1 MTTPAQSGPPA
12 EQQPQPQ
19 VPAAAPFAA
28 PGQAP
33 GDAPAP
39 APAKGGKRR
48 QVTILLSLVVLL
60 GVLLGLAWF
69 FNRDAATNANVGDC
83 LHNPG
88 DDKLKIVKCDSSD
101 ADFTVLGKI
110 SDKLQSEATSPFT
123 SVCSQWPDSTNT
135 FWQGESGKKGDVLCL
150 KATK

>member
-1 MTTPAQSGPPA
+1 MP
-12 EQQPQPQ
+12 
-19 VPAAAPFAA
+19 
-28 PGQAP
+28 PGQPSPIP
-33 GDAPAP
+33 GASPAVG
-39 APAKGGKRR
+39 KGGKRR

-88 DDKLKIVKCDSSD
+88 DDKLKIVKCDSAD
-101 ADFTVLGKI
+101 ADYKVLGKVA
-110 SDKLQSEATSPFT
+110 DKEQTEATSPFT
-123 SVCSQWPDSTNT
+123 SVCDQWPDSTNT

-150 KATK
+150 QSTKK